1 MTADAPH
8 TPLVLSVDAMGGD
21 RGPGAVV
28 AALHKALRHTPELR
42 FLLHG
47 PVEKLRPLVARRPD
61 LEARTTLVHAEGVV
75 AMGDKPSAALRG
87 ARGTSMWST
96 LEAVAQGRAQAA
108 VSCGNTGALMV
119 MAMVAL
125 KKAPGV
131 ARPAIAVFWPSR
143 SEQGYNIMLDA
154 GADLRAEPET
164 MAQYAVMGSEYARVG
179 LGIAIPRVGLL
190 NVGVEETK
198 GRPELHQAREEI
210 VGAALRGGYQ
220 WAGFVEGGDLCGDK
234 ADVIVTDGFTG
245 NVALKTAEGT
255 AKFVGDQ
262 LRRAFMHSPLSWLVS
277 FLAMGALSRLKRRI
291 DPRRVNGGVF
301 LGLSGAVVKSHGGAD
316 ATGIAAAIDLA
327 ARMART
333 GFADRVAQRVASME
347 SLAPRRDESTQEAEG
362 R

>member
-1 MTADAPH
+1 MTDSTTH
-8 TPLVLSVDAMGGD
+8 RPLVLSVDAMGGD
-21 RGPGAVV
+21 LGPGAVV
-28 AALHKALRHTPELR
+28 VALDKALKRAPELR

-47 PVEKLRPLVARRPD
+47 PVEKLRPLIARRPD
-61 LEARTTLVHAEGVV
+61 LEAATTLIHAEGVV
-75 AMGDKPSAALRG
+75 AMSDKPSAALRN

-96 LEAVAQGRAQAA
+96 LEAVAQGRAQVA

-119 MAMVAL
+119 MSMVAL

-143 SEQGYNIMLDA
+143 SANGYNIMLDA
-154 GADLRAEPET
+154 GGDLRAEPET
-164 MAQYAVMGSEYARVG
+164 LAQYAVMGSEYARVG
-179 LGIAIPRVGLL
+179 LGVAIPRVGLL
-190 NVGVEETK
+190 NVGAEDTK
-198 GRPELHQAREEI
+198 GRPELHQARDEI
-210 VGAALRGGYQ
+210 TGAAMRGGYQ

-255 AKFVGDQ
+255 AKFIGDQ
-262 LRRAFMHSPLSWLVS
+262 LRSAFKHNLLSRLAS
-277 FLAMGALSRLKRRI
+277 FFAMGALGRLKRRI
-291 DPRRVNGGVF
+291 DPRRVNGGVL

-316 ATGIAAAIDLA
+316 STGIAAAIDLA

-347 SLAPRRDESTQEAEG
+347 HAPPKLEDHRQETAG
-362 R
+362 K